1 MEVEYTTIGINSTN
15 PQRLYEWYRDT
26 LGLPVVEG
34 EDHGPTALNA
44 GGTIVSFGEHSEITG
59 PTKEPAR
66 HLTSLFVADIDKEQ
80 ERLVAA
86 GAQCVRDRGREFWGG
101 IISTFVDPDGN
112 YIQLIQYH
120 PGKAQMPEPA
130 AAGQPA

>member
-1 MEVEYTTIGINSTN
+1 MEVDYTVIGINSTN

-26 LGLPVVEG
+26 LGLAVVED
-34 EDHGPTALNA
+34 EDMGPTALKA
-44 GGTIVSFGEHSEITG
+44 GGAIISFSEHSEISETA
-59 PTKEPAR
+59 KDPAR
-66 HLTSLFVADIDKEQ
+66 HLNSLFVADIDKEQ

-120 PGKAQMPEPA
+120 PSEAAPEAA
-130 AAGQPA
+130 AAGQQA

>member
-1 MEVEYTTIGINSTN
+1 MQVETTVIGINSTN

-34 EDHGPTALNA
+34 EDMGPTALNA
-44 GGTIVSFGEHSEITG
+44 GGTVISFGEHSEIAGTA
-59 PTKEPAR
+59 KEPAR
-66 HLTSLFVADIDKEQ
+66 YLNSLFVADIDKEQ

-86 GAQCVRDRGREFWGG
+86 GARCIRDRGTEFWGG

-112 YIQLIQYH
+112 YIQLIEYD
-120 PGKAQMPEPA
+120 PSKAQPMPEA
-130 AAGQPA
+130 VGQPA